1 MSNQQSTT
9 TRFWPAM
16 IFVMLGFNVVVVGI
30 TVFAAQ
36 RYKAA
41 VVDRTYDVTAQHW
54 DQVKAQR
61 ERQVALGWSCDLS
74 VDESQARRALRVV
87 ITDVH
92 QQPVTGASV
101 EVVCFHNAHA
111 GEPLTLTTKADGG
124 AYVVPVPAFRD
135 GLWTFR
141 VRATTISE
149 EATFNVE
156 REAAALI
163 AHVEGPV

>member
-1 MSNQQSTT
+1 MSNQQPAT
-9 TRFWPAM
+9 TRLWPAM

-61 ERQVALGWSCDLS
+61 ERQEALGWSCDLS
-74 VDESQARRALRVV
+74 VDESHAQRALRVV
-87 ITDVH
+87 ITDAH
-92 QQPVTGASV
+92 QQPVTDANV

-111 GEPLTLTTKADGG
+111 GEPLALTTRADAG
-124 AYVVPVPAFRD
+124 AYVVPVPAFRG

-141 VRATTISE
+141 VRATTVSE
-149 EATFNVE
+149 EATFSIE
-156 REAAALI
+156 REAASMNAR
-163 AHVEGPV
+163 AEGPV